1 MTQKTSQADLY
12 ALPMEGAEFTA
23 LCGGNQG
30 GDNEQCMEIAP
41 IPGAVDA
48 FAIRDNKVED
58 GPELRFTGA
67 ELRTALAKAGDIVG
81 A

>member
-1 MTQKTSQADLY
+1 MVPKNEAVDLY
-12 ALPMEGAEFTA
+12 ALPLEGAEFTA

-30 GDNEQCMEIAP
+30 GDNEQCLELAA
-41 IPGAVDA
+41 IPGAEDA

-58 GPELRFTGA
+58 GPVLRFTGA
-67 ELRTALAKAGDIVG
+67 ELRTALAKAGDIIG

>member
-1 MTQKTSQADLY
+1 MSQNNATALY
-12 ALPMEGAEFTA
+12 TLPLDGAQFTA

-30 GDNEQCMEIAP
+30 GDNETCMEIAP

-48 FAIRDNKVED
+48 FAVRDNKVEG
-58 GPELRFTGA
+58 GPVLRFTGA
-67 ELRTALAKAGDIVG
+67 ELRTALAQAGTIIG

>member
-1 MTQKTSQADLY
+1 MSQVNQPDLY
-12 ALPMEGAEFTA
+12 AMPLDGAEFTA

-30 GDNEQCMEIAP
+30 GDNEQCMEIAA

-48 FAIRDNKVED
+48 FAVRDNKVEG
-58 GPELRFTGA
+58 GPVLRFTGA
-67 ELRTALAKAGDIVG
+67 ELRAALAQAGDVIG